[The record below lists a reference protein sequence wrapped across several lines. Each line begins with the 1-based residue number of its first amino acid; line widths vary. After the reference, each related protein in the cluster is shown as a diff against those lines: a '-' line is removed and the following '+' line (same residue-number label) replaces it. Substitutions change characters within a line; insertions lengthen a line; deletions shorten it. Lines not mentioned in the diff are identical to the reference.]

1 MASDFTRAQL
11 DARKEYIKSA
21 FENKKEYFYY
31 RDLRKLILNILD
43 SKHKEFL
50 DFQVGKFLGVYR
62 NLVEKTKQEHSK
74 NPWDDVECRLG
85 VYVMEAMR
93 DTPEFQQA
101 YKSLQDL
108 LLKRIETCHKK
119 KKPAEEIMTE
129 EEIMFVLFEKPGL
142 ISRCAKPS
150 WALQNMA
157 CEKSPRVIQFIDEP
171 DEDVVNTVVRR
182 DVKNILLVK
191 PEFRTLS
198 TEIDALNAGVLRLN
212 QINTGHKK
220 RLIEFNY
227 DHDGYWPDRT
237 LISLVQTIESQS
249 TSLTPA
255 QLETFRLNAVGWHQC
270 STIRQMR
277 NPSKA
282 VKEKAV
288 RNRPDCIGDIR
299 FQYTALQE
307 LALFCAFEMMCHWDN
322 FRVPENT
329 TLDSVYEQLKNVMPQ
344 TTQLYKYLTALYR
357 DFPNIKN
364 LKYQNDQVHVG
375 LLELARARK
384 FDARNVFAMFNNP
397 SKNVVEHYNWV
408 LNQQAEQIASEIRRQ
423 EFEKIFGLSL

>member
-212 QINTGHKK
+212 QITSAHKK
-220 RLIEFNY
+220 RLVEY
-227 DHDGYWPDRT
+227 DYKYSIYLPESDKKK
-237 LISLVQTIESQS
+237 LVHTIETQS
-249 TSLTPA
+249 ASLTPA
-255 QLETFRLNAVGWHQC
+255 QLETFRLTAVGWDFDNM
-270 STIRQMR
+270 IKYMR

-288 RNRPDCIGDIR
+288 CTRPENIEHIK
-299 FQYTALQE
+299 FQYPAIQDV
-307 LALFCAFEMMCHWDN
+307 ALFSAFAKVCRDEWWKGKTDGVLN
-322 FRVPENT
+322 SIYGQLRNP
-329 TLDSVYEQLKNVMPQ
+329 SVA
-344 TTQLYKYLTALYR
+344 TTQIYKDLKDLYHN
-357 DFPNIKN
+357 FPNIKN
-364 LKYQNDQVHVG
+364 LKYQNSLVQKG
-375 LLELARARK
+375 LLDMAATRK
-384 FDARNVFAMFNNP
+384 IDVRKVLPWFQNP
-397 SKNVVEHYNWV
+397 SKDILDTYAWI
-408 LNQQAEQIASEIRRQ
+408 LKQQLEQGIVQIYEQ
-423 EFEKIFGLSL
+423 KFEKTL